1 MIKIDGHYIEHQA
14 RLKPYVKHIT
24 RRDHRKIFLDPPG
37 KNHYYLLSYLASQ
50 IGDGLIVE
58 LGTHHGTSSLAMSI
72 NPNARIVTFDIE
84 DRYGI
89 KPKPPNVETRIA
101 DLFESGQESIL
112 LESKMIFLD
121 TAHEG
126 PFEQQV
132 YDYLKDNGY
141 RGILVLDDIFWA
153 KEMIAF
159 WEGIDAT
166 KYDVTPIGHGD
177 GKGPIGNVSGTG
189 IVDFADQIEFVNC
202 DIKPA

>member
-1 MIKIDGHYIEHQA
+1 MIKIDGNYIEHQA
-14 RLKPYVKHIT
+14 RLKPVIKHIT

-37 KNHYYLLSYLASQ
+37 KNHYYLLAYLASQ
-50 IGDGLIVE
+50 IGEGLIVE

-72 NPNARIVTFDIE
+72 NPNVRIVTYDIE

-89 KPKPPNVETRIA
+89 KPKPVNVETRLGEI
-101 DLFESGQESIL
+101 FEMQQESIL

-126 PFEQQV
+126 PFEQKV
-132 YDYLKDNGY
+132 YDYLRGNGY
-141 RGILVLDDIFWA
+141 RGVLVLDDIFWA

-166 KYDVTPIGHGD
+166 KYDVTSIGHGD
-177 GKGPIGNVSGTG
+177 GKGPMGNVSGTG
-189 IVDFADQIEFVNC
+189 VVDFADQIEFVNC
-202 DIKPA
+202 AVK